1 MCAGATIGRVARL
14 AGVVAQVLRRVRR
27 PGPLV
32 AISLA
37 YLLAA
42 AGIMIWRGISV
53 SPDYMLFLLI
63 PVALLSG
70 RFLGFLRDWVPFVVI
85 FLGWEAMRGIATK
98 AGFTPHVSDLANI
111 ETTIFGGHVP
121 TAVLQQALNVG
132 TLGRILSY
140 AATVVYFCHFVFPL
154 AVGMVLW
161 LVDRVQFV
169 RFTTALMSMALV
181 AFVIFLLVPTA
192 PPWYAEQHGVI
203 SGFQRIIGTTLPSSV
218 SPYYNSLNPN
228 PVAAFP
234 SLHAA
239 FPLLGFL
246 ALRRVYP
253 RASWFA
259 LAWCFAVWFSVVF
272 LGEHYVV
279 DVAAGVILAGLS
291 WLVMMRVAVP
301 RVAVL
306 QERPR
311 PAVGLPTTETAVA

>member
-1 MCAGATIGRVARL
+1 MI
-14 AGVVAQVLRRVRR
+14 RRVRR

-37 YLLAA
+37 YLFAA

-53 SPDYMLFLLI
+53 SPDYLLFLLI

-70 RFLGFLRDWVPFVVI
+70 RFIGFLRDWVPFVVI
-85 FLGWEAMRGIATK
+85 FLAWEAMRGIASKT
-98 AGFTPHVSDLANI
+98 GFTPHVRDLANI
-111 ETTIFGGHVP
+111 ETAIFGGHLP

-132 TLGRILSY
+132 TLGRVLAY

-169 RFTTALMSMALV
+169 RFTTALMGMALV

-192 PPWYAEQHGVI
+192 PPWYAQRHGVI
-203 SGFQRIIGTTLPSSV
+203 SGFTKIIGTTLPSSV

-239 FPLLGFL
+239 FPFLGFL
-246 ALRRVYP
+246 ALWRVYP
-253 RASWFA
+253 RASWLA
-259 LAWCFAVWFSVVF
+259 LAWCLAVWFSVVF

-279 DVAAGVILAGLS
+279 DVIGGVVLAALS

-301 RVAVL
+301 RVGVL
-306 QERPR
+306 QEREQATR
-311 PAVGLPTTETAVA
+311 SPAAETAIA

>member
-1 MCAGATIGRVARL
+1 MP
-14 AGVVAQVLRRVRR
+14 QVLRRIRR

-85 FLGWEAMRGIATK
+85 FLGWEAMRGFATK
-98 AGFTPHVSDLANI
+98 TDFTPHVADLAHL
-111 ETTIFGGHVP
+111 ETGLFGGHLP
-121 TAVLQQALNVG
+121 TAVLQQSLNVG
-132 TLGRILSY
+132 TFGRFLDY
-140 AATVVYFCHFVFPL
+140 GATVVYFCHFLFPL

-161 LVDRVQFV
+161 LVDRTQFV
-169 RFTTALMSMALV
+169 RFTTALMGMALV

-192 PPWYAEQHGVI
+192 PPWYAEQQGVL
-203 SGFQRIIGTTLPSSV
+203 SGFEKIIGTTLPSAV
-218 SPYYNSLNPN
+218 SPYYQNLNPN

-239 FPLLGFL
+239 FPMLGFF
-246 ALRRVYP
+246 ALIRPYP
-253 RASWFA
+253 RAAWIAF
-259 LAWCFAVWFSVVF
+259 AWCLLVWFSVVF

-279 DVAAGVILAGLS
+279 DVIGGVVLAAVS

-301 RVAVL
+301 RIRALRPPEPVAVTAA
-306 QERPR
+306 E
-311 PAVGLPTTETAVA
+311 PAVA

>member
-1 MCAGATIGRVARL
+1 MSSQL
-14 AGVVAQVLRRVRR
+14 LRRARR

-37 YLLAA
+37 YLVAV
-42 AGIMIWRGISV
+42 AGILIWRGISV
-53 SPDYMLFLLI
+53 SPDYLLFLLI

-85 FLGWEAMRGIATK
+85 FLGWEAMRGIAVKTN
-98 AGFTPHVSDLANI
+98 FTPHVSDLANI
-111 ETTIFGGHVP
+111 ETTLFGEHVP

-132 TLGRILSY
+132 TLGRVLSY

-169 RFTTALMSMALV
+169 RFTTALMGMALV
-181 AFVIFLLVPTA
+181 AFVFFLLVPTA

-203 SGFQRIIGTTLPSSV
+203 SGFQKIIGTTLPSSV
-218 SPYYNSLNPN
+218 SPYYQNLNPN

-239 FPLLGFL
+239 FPFLGFL
-246 ALRRVYP
+246 ALRPVYP
-253 RASWFA
+253 RAAWFA
-259 LAWCFAVWFSVVF
+259 FAWCVLVWFSVVF

-279 DVAAGVILAGLS
+279 DVIGGVVLASLS

-301 RVAVL
+301 RVAL
-306 QERPR
+306 LRGRDQ
-311 PAVGLPTTETAVA
+311 PASTGARVA

>member
-1 MCAGATIGRVARL
+1 VS
-14 AGVVAQVLRRVRR
+14 QVLHHVRR

-53 SPDYMLFLLI
+53 SPDYLLFLLI

-85 FLGWEAMRGIATK
+85 FLGWEAMRGVAPKT
-98 AGFTPHVSDLANI
+98 GFAPHVADLAHA
-111 ETTIFGGHVP
+111 ETALFGGHLP

-132 TLGRILSY
+132 ALGRVLSY

-161 LVDRVQFV
+161 LTDRVQFV
-169 RFTTALMSMALV
+169 RFTTALMGMALV

-203 SGFQRIIGTTLPSSV
+203 SGFQKIIGTTLPSSV
-218 SPYYNSLNPN
+218 SPYYQGLNPN

-239 FPLLGFL
+239 FPFLGFL
-246 ALRRVYP
+246 ALLRIYP
-253 RASWFA
+253 RAAWSAF
-259 LAWCFAVWFSVVF
+259 AWCIAVWFSVVF

-279 DVAAGVILAGLS
+279 DVIGGVILAGLS

-301 RVAVL
+301 RVRAL
-306 QERPR
+306 QSRAEAGAAARS
-311 PAVGLPTTETAVA
+311 AETAVA

>member
-1 MCAGATIGRVARL
+1 
-14 AGVVAQVLRRVRR
+14 
-27 PGPLV
+27 V

-37 YLLAA
+37 YLLAV

-53 SPDYMLFLLI
+53 SPDYLLFVLI

-85 FLGWEAMRGIATK
+85 FLGWEAMRGVAPKT
-98 AGFTPHVSDLANI
+98 GFAPHVSDLAHL
-111 ETTIFGGHVP
+111 ETTLFGGHLP

-132 TLGRILSY
+132 TVGRVLSY
-140 AATVVYFCHFVFPL
+140 GATVVYFCHFVFPL

-169 RFTTALMSMALV
+169 RFTTALMAMALV
-181 AFVIFLLVPTA
+181 AFVIFLLLPTA
-192 PPWYAEQHGVI
+192 PPWYAQQHGVI
-203 SGFQRIIGTTLPSSV
+203 SGFTKIIGTTLPSSV
-218 SPYYNSLNPN
+218 SPYYNGLNPN

-239 FPLLGFL
+239 FPFLGFL

-253 RASWFA
+253 RAAWIAF
-259 LAWCFAVWFSVVF
+259 AWCILVWFSVVF

-279 DVAAGVILAGLS
+279 DVIGGVILAGLS
-291 WLVMMRVAVP
+291 WVLMMRVAVP
-301 RVAVL
+301 RVRALQTRTAPPTQVPAPEAV
-306 QERPR
+306 
-311 PAVGLPTTETAVA
+311 VA

>member
-1 MCAGATIGRVARL
+1 MS
-14 AGVVAQVLRRVRR
+14 QVLSRVRR

-53 SPDYMLFLLI
+53 SPDYLLFLLI

-70 RFLGFLRDWVPFVVI
+70 RFIGFLRDWVPFVVI
-85 FLGWEAMRGIATK
+85 FLGWEAMRGVASKT
-98 AGFTPHVSDLANI
+98 GFTPHVSDLAHI
-111 ETTIFGGHVP
+111 ETTLFGGHVP
-121 TAVLQQALNVG
+121 TAVLQQALDVG
-132 TLGRILSY
+132 TFGRVLSY

-169 RFTTALMSMALV
+169 RFTTALMGMALV

-192 PPWYAEQHGVI
+192 PPWYAEHHGVL
-203 SGFQRIIGTTLPSSV
+203 SGFRKIIGTTLPSAV

-239 FPLLGFL
+239 FPFLGFL
-246 ALRRVYP
+246 ALRPVYP
-253 RASWFA
+253 RGAWIAF
-259 LAWCFAVWFSVVF
+259 AWCIVVWFSVVF

-279 DVAAGVILAGLS
+279 DVIGGVVLAALS

-306 QERPR
+306 RGHDD
-311 PAVGLPTTETAVA
+311 PAPVPPAATPGVGVA

>member
-1 MCAGATIGRVARL
+1 VS
-14 AGVVAQVLRRVRR
+14 QVLRHVRR

-53 SPDYMLFLLI
+53 SPDYLLFVLI

-70 RFLGFLRDWVPFVVI
+70 RFLGFLRDWVPFIVI
-85 FLGWEAMRGIATK
+85 FLGWEAMRGVAPKT
-98 AGFTPHVSDLANI
+98 GFAPHVSDLAHI
-111 ETTIFGGHVP
+111 ETTLFGGHVP
-121 TAVLQQALNVG
+121 TAVLQQTLNVG
-132 TLGRILSY
+132 TLGRVLAY

-154 AVGMVLW
+154 TVGMVLW

-169 RFTTALMSMALV
+169 RFTTALMGMALV

-203 SGFQRIIGTTLPSSV
+203 SGFTKIIGTTLPSSV
-218 SPYYNSLNPN
+218 SPYYTSLNPN

-239 FPLLGFL
+239 FPFLGFL
-246 ALRRVYP
+246 ALLRVYP
-253 RASWFA
+253 RAAWLAF
-259 LAWCFAVWFSVVF
+259 AWCIAVWFSVVF

-279 DVAAGVILAGLS
+279 DVIGGVVLAALS
-291 WLVMMRVAVP
+291 WWLLMRVAVP
-301 RVAVL
+301 RVGAL
-306 QERPR
+306 QLHADTGGGAR
-311 PAVGLPTTETAVA
+311 AGETAVA

>member
-1 MCAGATIGRVARL
+1 VS
-14 AGVVAQVLRRVRR
+14 QVLRHVRR

-53 SPDYMLFLLI
+53 SPDYLLFVLI

-70 RFLGFLRDWVPFVVI
+70 RFLGFLRDWVPFIVI
-85 FLGWEAMRGIATK
+85 FLGWEAMRGVAPKT
-98 AGFTPHVSDLANI
+98 GFTPHVSDLAHI
-111 ETTIFGGHVP
+111 ETALFFGHVP
-121 TAVLQQALNVG
+121 TAVLQQTLNVG
-132 TLGRILSY
+132 TLGRVLAY
-140 AATVVYFCHFVFPL
+140 AGTVVYFCHFVFPL

-169 RFTTALMSMALV
+169 RFTTALMGMALV

-203 SGFQRIIGTTLPSSV
+203 SGFTKIIGTTLPSSV
-218 SPYYNSLNPN
+218 SPYYTSLNPN

-239 FPLLGFL
+239 FPFLGFL
-246 ALRRVYP
+246 ALLRVYP
-253 RASWFA
+253 RAAWLAF
-259 LAWCFAVWFSVVF
+259 AWCIAVWFSVVF

-279 DVAAGVILAGLS
+279 DVIGGVVLAALS
-291 WLVMMRVAVP
+291 WWLMMRVAAP
-301 RVAVL
+301 RVGAL
-306 QERPR
+306 QSRAGTSADAR
-311 PAVGLPTTETAVA
+311 SVETAVA